1 VSDRPFIDWEW
12 VGSHLDLIAERL
24 AQHIW
29 LTVLAVALGLLI
41 ALPISMFVQRR
52 RRLYPV
58 AAGFA
63 GTLYTIPSIAFMG
76 LLIPFT
82 GLSTTTALVPL
93 VSYTLLIFVRNIVT
107 GLDGVPQDAKEAARG
122 MGYSERQLRWRV
134 EVPLALP
141 AIVAGVRL
149 AAVSTI
155 GLVTIT
161 ALIGKGGLGYLLLAG
176 FRNLLPRTTAVTLGA
191 VLSVGLAVIT
201 DIALLRVQRMFT
213 PWTRAART
221 RSAA

>member
-1 VSDRPFIDWEW
+1 
-12 VGSHLDLIAERL
+12 
-24 AQHIW
+24 
-29 LTVLAVALGLLI
+29 
-41 ALPISMFVQRR
+41 
-52 RRLYPV
+52 
-58 AAGFA
+58 
-63 GTLYTIPSIAFMG
+63 MG

-107 GLDGVPQDAKEAARG
+107 GLDGVPEDAKEAARG
-122 MGYSERQLRWRV
+122 MGYSDRQLRWKV

-191 VLSVGLAVIT
+191 VLSVGLAVLA

-221 RSAA
+221 RSAT

>member
-1 VSDRPFIDWEW
+1 MRERPFLDWGW
-12 VGSHLDLIAERL
+12 VGGHLNLIGERL
-24 AQHIW
+24 GEHIW
-29 LTVLAVALGLLI
+29 LTALAVGIGFLI
-41 ALPISMFVQRR
+41 ALPVSVYVQRR

-82 GLSTTTALVPL
+82 GLSTATALVPL

-107 GLDGVPQDAKEAARG
+107 GLDAVPDDIVEAARG
-122 MGYSERQLRWRV
+122 VGYSEGELRWRV
-134 EVPLALP
+134 EMPLALP
-141 AIVAGVRL
+141 AIVAGLRL
-149 AAVSTI
+149 ATVSTI

-176 FRNLLPRTTAVTLGA
+176 FRNLLPRTTAVTIGA
-191 VLSVGLAVIT
+191 VLSIGLAVSA
-201 DIALLRVQRMFT
+201 DLLLLKLQRSLT
-213 PWTRAART
+213 PWSRATRARAVG
-221 RSAA
+221 

>member
-1 VSDRPFIDWEW
+1 MSERPFIDWEW
-12 VGSHLDLIAERL
+12 VGSHLDLIGDRL
-24 AQHIW
+24 AQHVW
-29 LTVLAVALGLLI
+29 LTVLAVGIGLLI
-41 ALPISMFVQRR
+41 AFPVSVYVQRR
-52 RRLYPV
+52 RLLYPP
-58 AAGFA
+58 AAGIA

-76 LLIPFT
+76 LLLPFT

-107 GLDGVPQDAKEAARG
+107 GLDGVPKDLTEAARG
-122 MGYSERQLRWRV
+122 MGYSHRQLRWRV

-149 AAVSTI
+149 ATVSTI

-176 FRNLLPRTTAVTLGA
+176 FRNLLPRTTAVTVGA
-191 VLSVGLAVIT
+191 VLSVALAVLA
-201 DIALLRVQRMFT
+201 DISLLRLQRRLT
-213 PWTRAART
+213 PWAAKPRVRAAG
-221 RSAA
+221 

>member
-1 VSDRPFIDWEW
+1 MTGRPFIDWDW
-12 VGSHLDLIAERL
+12 VGGHLDLIGQRL
-24 AQHIW
+24 AEHLW
-29 LTVLAVALGLLI
+29 LTVLAVGVGLLI
-41 ALPISMFVQRR
+41 ALPVAVYVQRR

-82 GLSTTTALVPL
+82 GLSNTTALVPL

-107 GLDGVPQDAKEAARG
+107 GLDGVPGDAREAALG
-122 MGYSERQLRWRV
+122 MGYSVRQLRWRV
-134 EVPLALP
+134 EIPLALP

-149 AAVSTI
+149 ATVSTI

-161 ALIGKGGLGYLLLAG
+161 ALIGKGGLGFLLLAG
-176 FRNLLPRTTAVTLGA
+176 FRNLLPRTTAVTVGA
-191 VLSVGLAVIT
+191 VLSVALAVLA
-201 DIALLRVQRMFT
+201 DIGLLRLQRALA
-213 PWTRAART
+213 PWTRAVRART
-221 RSAA
+221 TG

>member
-1 VSDRPFIDWEW
+1 MSERPFIDWEW
-12 VGSHLDLIAERL
+12 VGSHLDLIGDRL
-24 AQHIW
+24 AQHVW
-29 LTVLAVALGLLI
+29 LTVLAVGIGLLI
-41 ALPISMFVQRR
+41 AFPVSVYVQRR
-52 RRLYPV
+52 RRLYPP
-58 AAGFA
+58 AAGIA

-76 LLIPFT
+76 LLLPFT

-107 GLDGVPQDAKEAARG
+107 GLDGVPNDLTEAARG
-122 MGYSERQLRWRV
+122 MGYSDRQLRWRV

-149 AAVSTI
+149 ATVSTI

-176 FRNLLPRTTAVTLGA
+176 FRNLLPRTTAVTVGA
-191 VLSVGLAVIT
+191 VLSVALAVLA
-201 DIALLRVQRMFT
+201 DIGLLRLQRRLT
-213 PWTRAART
+213 PWAAKARVRAGG
-221 RSAA
+221 

>member
-1 VSDRPFIDWEW
+1 LTDRPFIDWDW
-12 VGSHLDLIAERL
+12 VGGHVDLIGQRL
-24 AQHIW
+24 AQHVW
-29 LTVLAVALGLLI
+29 LTLLAVGIGLLI
-41 ALPISMFVQRR
+41 ALPVSVYVQRR

-107 GLDGVPQDAKEAARG
+107 GLDGVPEDTREAALG
-122 MGYSERQLRWRV
+122 MGYSVRQLRWRV
-134 EVPLALP
+134 EIPLALP
-141 AIVAGVRL
+141 AIVAGLRL
-149 AAVSTI
+149 ATVSTI
-155 GLVTIT
+155 GLVTVT

-176 FRNLLPRTTAVTLGA
+176 FRNLLPRTTAVTIGA
-191 VLSVGLAVIT
+191 VLSVGLAVAA
-201 DIALLRVQRMFT
+201 DILLLRLQRALT
-213 PWTRAART
+213 PWSRGVRT
-221 RSAA
+221 RTVG

>member
-12 VGSHLDLIAERL
+12 VGSHLDLIGERL
-24 AQHIW
+24 AQHLW
-29 LTVLAVALGLLI
+29 LTVLSVGIGLLI
-41 ALPISMFVQRR
+41 AFPVSVYVQRR
-52 RRLYPV
+52 RKLYPP
-58 AAGFA
+58 AAGIA

-76 LLIPFT
+76 LLLPFT

-107 GLDGVPQDAKEAARG
+107 GLDGVSGDLIEAARG
-122 MGYSERQLRWRV
+122 MGYSDRQLRWRV
-134 EVPLALP
+134 QIPLALP

-149 AAVSTI
+149 ATVSTI

-176 FRNLLPRTTAVTLGA
+176 FRNLLPRTTAVTIGA
-191 VLSVGLAVIT
+191 VLSVALAILADITLLGL
-201 DIALLRVQRMFT
+201 QRRLT
-213 PWTRAART
+213 PWAAKARVRAGG
-221 RSAA
+221 

>member
-1 VSDRPFIDWEW
+1 MSEQPFIDWEW
-12 VGSHLDLIAERL
+12 VGSHLDLIGERL
-24 AQHIW
+24 AQHLW
-29 LTVLAVALGLLI
+29 LTLLAVGIGLLI
-41 ALPISMFVQRR
+41 AFPVSVYVQRH
-52 RRLYPV
+52 RRLYPP
-58 AAGFA
+58 AAGIA

-76 LLIPFT
+76 LLLPFT

-107 GLDGVPQDAKEAARG
+107 GLDGVPQDLTEAARG
-122 MGYSERQLRWRV
+122 MGYSDRQLRWRV

-149 AAVSTI
+149 ATVSTI

-176 FRNLLPRTTAVTLGA
+176 FRRLLPRTTAVTIGA
-191 VLSVGLAVIT
+191 VLSIALAVLA
-201 DIALLRVQRMFT
+201 DIALLRLQRRLT
-213 PWTRAART
+213 PWSAAVRVRAAG
-221 RSAA
+221 